1 MPARLLARLLGGEA
15 LMADAY
21 AAPRRPVLGP
31 RRRARPPEIPE
42 EATAPAPRRRRAKV
56 PEADVRL
63 AAYLWPRVE
72 TKEKIADA
80 LGCDMSDLVAALA
93 AAVSSEGIGEKEGDT
108 R

>member
-1 MPARLLARLLGGEA
+1 
-15 LMADAY
+15 MADAY

-56 PEADVRL
+56 PEEDVRL

-72 TKEKIADA
+72 TKEKIAEA
-80 LGCDMSDLVAALA
+80 LGCEMPDLVAALA
-93 AAVSSEGIGEKEGDT
+93 AMVASSGVGGKEWE
-108 R
+108 RQ